1 MIEHEIQ
8 NRIRLGTADQ
18 ATLFR
23 TNAGTFWQGK
33 RVYSKEFGQ
42 DVLINLRRVD
52 GLPDGYSDLSG
63 VRHSDGKAVFVEVKT
78 GNGIVRPAQNN
89 FIRRMR
95 ELGAI
100 AGICRSV
107 EDALK
112 LIGGAPHDPR

>member
-1 MIEHEIQ
+1 MKEHEIQ
-8 NRIRLGTADQ
+8 NQIRIGTADQ
-18 ATLFR
+18 VTLFR

-63 VRHSDGKAVFVEVKT
+63 VRHSDGKAVFLEVKT
-78 GNGIVRPAQNN
+78 PTGTVRPAQNR
-89 FIRRMR
+89 FIKRMR

-100 AGICRSV
+100 AGVCRSV
-107 EDALK
+107 EDAME
-112 LIGGAPHDPR
+112 LIGGTYHDP

>member
-1 MIEHEIQ
+1 MKEHEIQ
-8 NRIRLGTADQ
+8 NQIRIRTADQ

-63 VRHSDGKAVFVEVKT
+63 VRHSDGRAVFVEVKT
-78 GNGIVRPAQNN
+78 ATGKVRPAQLN
-89 FIRRMR
+89 FLRRMR

-100 AGICRSV
+100 AGICRSAD
-107 EDALK
+107 DALR
-112 LIGGAPHDPR
+112 LIGGDPCDNG